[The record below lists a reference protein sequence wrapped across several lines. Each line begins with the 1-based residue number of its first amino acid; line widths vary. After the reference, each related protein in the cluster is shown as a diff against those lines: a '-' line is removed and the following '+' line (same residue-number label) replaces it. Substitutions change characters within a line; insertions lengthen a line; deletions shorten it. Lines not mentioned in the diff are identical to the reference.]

1 KVSWLIFYALLLNL
15 HEIPTYSYSLAI
27 GFAQEAYTEAY
38 KHHRM
43 VEAVRWSV
51 VYFPDLFSSFTMS
64 FSMFTALIY
73 FLIMVGFR
81 HRTIARFAHY
91 EVKISSGTRSN
102 QKMLHEALNIQ
113 LAASSF
119 WFIGGTLFTINV
131 IFEGTSPNFAHYTP
145 SIINMQNI
153 STPLT
158 NLCIITPYR
167 TFIVQFIRRQVN
179 KISNVHRQVAVVTV
193 NSI

>member
-1 KVSWLIFYALLLNL
+1 
-15 HEIPTYSYSLAI
+15 
-27 GFAQEAYTEAY
+27 
-38 KHHRM
+38 
-43 VEAVRWSV
+43 
-51 VYFPDLFSSFTMS
+51 
-64 FSMFTALIY
+64 MFTALIY
-73 FLIMVGFR
+73 FLIM
-81 HRTIARFAHY
+81 
-91 EVKISSGTRSN
+91 VKISSGTRSN

-119 WFIGGTLFTINV
+119 WFIGGTLFTIN
-131 IFEGTSPNFAHYTP
+131 
-145 SIINMQNI
+145 IINMQNI